1 MFSKKKKK
9 PQISTPS
16 NFEHRVHTGF
26 DRNEGR
32 YVGLPKQWA
41 SIVGNNQVLRSSN
54 RPLPLI
60 DPSEITPTE
69 ILDLKTIVRPHL
81 HNNNSSI
88 SNNNTLNGDESM
100 QNTTNGIVLPK
111 TSHVARSN
119 SLRSSSPPRARRDI
133 RAMANVPAS
142 VPEEPSL
149 LSQFPGMQREGIPT
163 PVNTTNKPLPP
174 KTLPKPKKPG
184 QPATGQQYLDNQQ
197 SALYVNNS
205 STSNNGVNN
214 NGNLNNNRPLVDQR
228 GINGAGTAAHAISV
242 RTELPASY
250 QNR

>member
-26 DRNEGR
+26 DRSEGR

-81 HNNNSSI
+81 HNNNDSL
-88 SNNNTLNGDESM
+88 NNNNSVMGDESM
-100 QNTTNGIVLPK
+100 QNPTNGIVLPK

-133 RAMANVPAS
+133 RSMANVPAV
-142 VPEEPSL
+142 VPEEPSHFN
-149 LSQFPGMQREGIPT
+149 QFTGMQREGIPT
-163 PVNTTNKPLPP
+163 PVNAGSKPLPP
-174 KTLPKPKKPG
+174 KTLPKPKKAMQSSP
-184 QPATGQQYLDNQQ
+184 GQQYLDNQQ
-197 SALYVNNS
+197 SALYVNNNN
-205 STSNNGVNN
+205 TINNSNAAS
-214 NGNLNNNRPLVDQR
+214 NNNRPVVDQR
-228 GINGAGTAAHAISV
+228 GLNGSGGATAHAISV
-242 RTELPASY
+242 RTDMPASY